1 MWSKKM
7 KLRRTAARAKNLS
20 AVMLLALAATA
31 CSTMPD
37 REPEAPPLPTTW
49 QDAPIG
55 AEVSLAEWWRKFN
68 DPDLT
73 RLVAEALANGPSLQL
88 AASRVEEARAQ
99 SRATIGQ
106 YLPELSL
113 SGQGQ
118 YSRQIDGG
126 DAGSSQ
132 TGEEF
137 ATASYGPQV
146 SWEVPLWGRVDAART
161 GARANEQIAAADY
174 RAARVALAADT
185 AQAYVD
191 LRAAN
196 ASRIALEQSVVAA
209 DELTRI
215 LGISV
220 GAGFASEAEAAD
232 ARRLAESTRARLPGL
247 VIEARRAENALAV
260 LRGIAP
266 GTEDAA
272 TRALYAEQRP
282 VPSLPLTEAP
292 AAPADLL
299 RLRPDVARA
308 EAQALLSASG
318 VANARTDLLPRLNLT
333 GGLTATETLL
343 GVSLTGD
350 GISANATP
358 IISIPLF
365 DWGVRLARVRQSN
378 AQFDQALI
386 QYRQTVTQA
395 VAEASLALVSLDQGS
410 RRLQSSRTAEEA
422 AEVTLRGTRA
432 AYEAGIQ
439 SLTDRLR
446 AQQQVID
453 ANLSRIEA
461 ERAQASAA
469 ISTFRAFGGGAV

>member
-1 MWSKKM
+1 M
-7 KLRRTAARAKNLS
+7 KLRRTATCAKNLS
-20 AVMLLALAATA
+20 AVMILALAA

-106 YLPELSL
+106 YLPELNL

-118 YSRQIDGG
+118 YARRIDGG
-126 DAGSSQ
+126 DAGSAQ
-132 TGEEF
+132 TNEEF

-146 SWEVPLWGRVDAART
+146 SWEIPLFSRIEAAAT

-220 GAGFASEAEAAD
+220 GAGFASQAEAAD

-272 TRALYAEQRP
+272 TRALYVEQRP

-308 EAQALLSASG
+308 EAQALLAASS

-333 GGLTATETLL
+333 GGLSATETLL
-343 GVSLTGD
+343 GVSLTGGD
-350 GISANATP
+350 GISASATP

-365 DWGVRLARVRQSN
+365 DWGVRLARVRQSD
-378 AQFDQALI
+378 AQFDQSLI

-395 VAEASLALVSLDQGS
+395 IAEASLALVSLDQGS